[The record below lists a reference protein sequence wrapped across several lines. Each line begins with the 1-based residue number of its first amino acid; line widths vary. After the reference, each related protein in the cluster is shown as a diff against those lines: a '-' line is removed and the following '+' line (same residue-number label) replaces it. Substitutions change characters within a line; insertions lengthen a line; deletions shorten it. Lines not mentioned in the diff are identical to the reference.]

1 VFDQDLIKVCPEC
14 GGEFRPDVERCADCE
29 VPLVHPEEIATRNA
43 RELPVA
49 AGLAAVC
56 TDSIA
61 EVRALAAELDRRS
74 LRYRID
80 RRRAR
85 SDGLLTLYVKWQDR
99 KAAEVVMEDL
109 GLGEEA
115 DERPQEKSAV
125 REMPSYKV
133 CPDCGG
139 EYRLDIERCADCGIV
154 LVFPD
159 QAPAGGADEDE
170 DEEEGAEPDLI
181 DVLPY
186 AGPERELPPSEDLVC
201 ICCRPIPTLHKLSYL
216 LNQAGIAHRIDPAPY
231 NPSASSA
238 CLYTLPAEGDAAAAV
253 DDGMWSSVVEGTDLE
268 RELTVCPAC
277 ETPHAP
283 GAHQCANCSL
293 VLGTADSLLDR
304 TCQRCGTVVGLPVA
318 RCPNCDANL
327 PRA

>member
-1 VFDQDLIKVCPEC
+1 VFEQDLIKVCPEC

-29 VPLVHPEEIATRNA
+29 VPLVHPEEIAARNA

-61 EVRALAAELDRRS
+61 EVRGLAAELNRRS
-74 LRYRID
+74 VRYRID

-85 SDGLLTLYVKWQDR
+85 SDGLLTLYVRWQDR
-99 KAAEVVMEDL
+99 KAAEAVAEDL
-109 GLGEEA
+109 GLGEAA
-115 DERPQEKSAV
+115 DDNREETAGV
-125 REMPSYKV
+125 REMPGYKV

-139 EYRLDIERCADCGIV
+139 EYRLDIERCADCGTV
-154 LVFPD
+154 LVFPG
-159 QAPAGGADEDE
+159 QAPAGEDDDEEE
-170 DEEEGAEPDLI
+170 DEEWAEPDLI

-186 AGPERELPPSEDLVC
+186 AGPERELPPGDDLVC
-201 ICCRPIPTLHKLSYL
+201 ICCRPIGTLHKLSQL

-231 NPSASSA
+231 NPSVSSG
-238 CLYTLPAEGDAAAAV
+238 CLYTLPADGEAAAAV
-253 DDGMWSSVVEGTDLE
+253 DDGMWNAAIEGADLE

-283 GAHQCANCSL
+283 GAHQCSNCGL
-293 VLGTADSLLDR
+293 VIGTADILLDR
-304 TCQRCGTVVGLPVA
+304 PCQRCGTVVGLPVA
-318 RCPNCDANL
+318 RCPNCDIAL